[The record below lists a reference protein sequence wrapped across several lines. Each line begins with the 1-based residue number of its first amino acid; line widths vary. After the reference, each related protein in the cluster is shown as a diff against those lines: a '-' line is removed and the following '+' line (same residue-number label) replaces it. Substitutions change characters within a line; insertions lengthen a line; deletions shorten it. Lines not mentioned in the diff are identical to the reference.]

1 MWPHLASNQKMYSSS
16 VANGQRQSGCRKV
29 WWQQFEM
36 VYLMV
41 YSALSCSVIRNWMQG
56 DDDAGC
62 RIGLMSIQAQ
72 KDSRFYIYQN

>member
-1 MWPHLASNQKMYSSS
+1 
-16 VANGQRQSGCRKV
+16 
-29 WWQQFEM
+29 M

-41 YSALSCSVIRNWMQG
+41 YSALSYSVIRNWIQG

-72 KDSRFYIYQN
+72 KYSRFYIYQN